1 MAPIAYG
8 NSGNLKYWFQHHFNM
23 VNASAKIVYNK
34 QRIREDGTVLLYL
47 RVIIDRQKKDIDLKL
62 YWPKDRFDEK
72 NGRCLPIKKGD
83 ENHKDYNVI
92 LADAEARA
100 TEIFV
105 QYRLRRL
112 GLSLS
117 VFLKEYH
124 SNLNRN
130 DFIQYY
136 ENRMYQRLQE
146 HEINDETV
154 RTQLVTLHHLKNWK
168 GTLLFH
174 EINNR
179 TALAFDTYL
188 LTKTGCK
195 SLNARWG
202 QHKNFKTYL
211 NQAKK
216 KDQIQF
222 VNPYDSFSAKSEMGR
237 FLPLSKDQL
246 IQLYEYYDEPL
257 IHPTHRRVLR
267 GFLFCCFTGMRHSDV
282 RRFDLDW
289 IDGEFFDFVPWKTR
303 RFGTKVRIPITKE
316 AMAMLADEI
325 EESRPNKM
333 FRTYTEQT
341 ENDVMKEIAD
351 LLEIR
356 MELCFQIARET
367 FATLYMEEDGKLEVL
382 ASFMGH
388 KTTQQSEKYI
398 KIMDARK
405 KTERVRISNFVR
417 ADFGQTNQTDQTT
430 PKN

>member
-1 MAPIAYG
+1 
-8 NSGNLKYWFQHHFNM
+8 M
-23 VNASAKIVYNK
+23 VNASAKITFNK

-47 RVIIDRQKKDIDLKL
+47 RVIIDRKKKDIDLKL

-72 NGRCLPIKKGD
+72 NGRCLPKKKGD
-83 ENHKDYNVI
+83 ETHKDFNVI

-117 VFLKEYH
+117 IFLKEYH

-130 DFIQYY
+130 DFIAYY
-136 ENRMYQRLQE
+136 ETKMYQRLKD
-146 HEINDETV
+146 HEITPESV
-154 RTQLVTLHHLKNWK
+154 KTQTVTLNHLKNWK

-188 LTKTGCK
+188 LNKTGCK

-211 NQAKK
+211 NQARK

-222 VNPYDSFSAKSEMGR
+222 INPYDSFSAKSEMGR
-237 FLPLSKDQL
+237 FQPLTKDQL

-267 GFLFCCFTGMRHSDV
+267 AFLFACFTGMRHSDV
-282 RRFDLDW
+282 RRVSLDW
-289 IDGEFFDFVPWKTR
+289 MDGEFLEYIPHKTR
-303 RFGTKVRIPITKE
+303 RFGTKVRMPLTKE
-316 AMAMLADEI
+316 AMGMLADEI
-325 EESRPNKM
+325 EESDIHKL
-333 FRTYTEQT
+333 FRKFTEQRD
-341 ENDVMKEIAD
+341 NVYIDEIGQ
-351 LLEIR
+351 LLEFR
-356 MELCFQIARET
+356 MPLCFQIARET
-367 FATLYMEEDGKLEVL
+367 FATLYMEHDGKLEVL
-382 ASFMGH
+382 ASMLGH
-388 KTTQQSEKYI
+388 KTTEMSEKYV
-398 KIMDARK
+398 KIRDLRK
-405 KTERVRISNFVR
+405 KEERFRISDFVR
-417 ADFGQTNQTDQTT
+417 EDSGQTNQTDQTSG
-430 PKN
+430 KKES